1 MYRLEQNIREKD
13 VGLFKKQNDGEGTDL
28 PATIFQNP
36 TLKIL
41 EGFKED
47 GVSTDA
53 IVRLTRHLREILG
66 LKRGDTVTLRSGERY
81 IKARVEVSSAA
92 DGTRTVARLNSR
104 SRELLRAEIGEEIEL
119 IPPETCMLLIDTSGS
134 MADFI
139 SGIVKLDATKNA
151 VIEFIRSKFLMGQG
165 DRTGIISFGE
175 FATVVERPT
184 VKYEYLESR
193 VHTLAA
199 NGSTSM
205 YEGLSLAMDVLP
217 KGGVQRIVLLTDGV
231 PTTTGKLSIISLAKR
246 AASKRIVID
255 TVGVGSPFD
264 FMGYDEQL
272 LRRIAAITGGT
283 FKRVLDI
290 QELTGQ
296 FVELARKKNYTY
308 LLPDR

>member
-1 MYRLEQNIREKD
+1 M
-13 VGLFKKQNDGEGTDL
+13 GLFRKQNNGEEAGL
-28 PATIFQNP
+28 PTTIFQNP

-47 GVSTDA
+47 GEATDA
-53 IVRLTRHLREILG
+53 IVRLTRHLRERLG
-66 LKRGDTVTLRSGERY
+66 LKRGDTVTLRSGDRY
-81 IKARVEVSSAA
+81 VKARVEVSSAA
-92 DGTRTVARLNSR
+92 DGTRNIARLNPH
-104 SRELLRAEIGEEIEL
+104 SRELLGADIGAEIEV

-134 MADFI
+134 MADYI

-151 VIEFIRSKFLMGQG
+151 VVEFIRSKFLMDHG

-184 VKYEYLESR
+184 VKYEHLENR
-193 VHTLAA
+193 VHTLSA

-217 KGGVQRIVLLTDGV
+217 QGGVQRVVLLTDGV
-231 PTTTGKLSIISLAKR
+231 PTTTGKMSIISLAKR
-246 AASKRIVID
+246 AATKRIVID

-264 FMGYDEQL
+264 FMGYDEHL

-308 LLPDR
+308 LLPEK

>member
-1 MYRLEQNIREKD
+1 MGIRRKNIREQS
-13 VGLFKKQNDGEGTDL
+13 VGLFRKQNGGEQTDL
-28 PATIFQNP
+28 PSTIFQNP
-36 TLKIL
+36 TLKVL

-47 GVSTDA
+47 RGSADA
-53 IVRLTRHLREILG
+53 IVRLTRHLREMLG
-66 LKRGDTVTLRSGERY
+66 LKRGDTVTLRSSDRH

-92 DGTRTVARLNSR
+92 DGTRTVARLNTR
-104 SRELLRAEIGEEIEL
+104 SRELLGAEIGEEIEV

-151 VIEFIRSKFLMGQG
+151 VIEFIRSKYLMDHG
-165 DRTGIISFGE
+165 DHTGIISFGE

-184 VKYEYLESR
+184 MEYEHLENR
-193 VHTLAA
+193 VHTLTA

-217 KGGVQRIVLLTDGV
+217 QGGVQRIVLLTDGV

-264 FMGYDEQL
+264 FMGYDEHL
-272 LRRIAAITGGT
+272 LRRIALITGGT

-296 FVELARKKNYTY
+296 FVELAQKKNYTY
-308 LLPDR
+308 LLPEK